1 MEMQEIYNEAH
12 LAGITA
18 GNNAKPIPMTVCSA
32 DPLTGIPIA
41 VIDVVADGVCGFAWV
56 SMKANTPEN
65 RKFLT
70 WAKKQNIMRKSCMGG
85 FTLWVSDYNQSMQR
99 KEAYAS
105 AFARVLNAHG
115 IKCYAESRMDQ
126 NIAKKPKKG
135 KGNSLAFIHLYL
147 S

>member
-32 DPLTGIPIA
+32 DPLTGRPIA

-65 RKFLT
+65 RKFLA

-115 IKCYAESRMDQ
+115 IKCCAESRMD
-126 NIAKKPKKG
+126 
-135 KGNSLAFIHLYL
+135 
-147 S
+147 